1 MPSSPS
7 CAPSATSSPSPSS
20 WSSTT
25 TSCATG
31 WLEPATY
38 ESSIAATET
47 IGHNWGMVGSD
58 GGGYPPGPPG
68 LPGPPGPPGPPP
80 WAAPPLPP
88 PGWAAPPWAAPPP
101 PPNMPKAGNERT
113 GPLPLH
119 PMTMSD
125 ILDGAF
131 KLYKAN
137 ATSVLLVAATFVV
150 PVQLVIAFLQRNTLG
165 GRSIFNAFTSDTTAQ
180 S

>member
-1 MPSSPS
+1 
-7 CAPSATSSPSPSS
+7 
-20 WSSTT
+20 
-25 TSCATG
+25 
-31 WLEPATY
+31 
-38 ESSIAATET
+38 
-47 IGHNWGMVGSD
+47 
-58 GGGYPPGPPG
+58 
-68 LPGPPGPPGPPP
+68 
-80 WAAPPLPP
+80 
-88 PGWAAPPWAAPPP
+88 
-101 PPNMPKAGNERT
+101 MPKAGNERT

-180 S
+180 SDDAVRRIVVVYGGAVVAAVALALIGCAVSRIVAASYLGGEESPGHALAVTATRAWAVRRSGRLGER